1 MESDPYFP
9 KLIMANAGNLGDQ
22 TIKSNQK
29 VKSGF
34 KTAYISGKT

>member
-9 KLIMANAGNLGDQ
+9 KLIMANAGNLGEP
-22 TIKSNQK
+22 K

-34 KTAYISGKT
+34 KAAYMSGKT